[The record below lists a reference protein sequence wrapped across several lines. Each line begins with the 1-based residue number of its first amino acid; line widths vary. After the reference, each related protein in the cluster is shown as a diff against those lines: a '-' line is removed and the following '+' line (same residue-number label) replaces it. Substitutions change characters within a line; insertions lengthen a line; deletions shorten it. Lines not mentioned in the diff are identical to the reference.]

1 MNLDDCLFCKI
12 VKKEIPS
19 QSVYEDEEVLAFRDI
34 SPQAPEH
41 IVIIPKQ
48 HIRSTAE
55 LDESSLLI
63 AGKIV
68 LAASKIAKELR
79 LDGYRLVFNCNE
91 IAGQTVFHLHCH
103 LLGGRKMSW
112 PPG

>member
-1 MNLDDCLFCKI
+1 MEDCLFCKI
-12 VKKEIPS
+12 VNKEIPADR
-19 QSVYEDEEVLAFRDI
+19 VFEDEEVLAFRDI
-34 SPQAPEH
+34 SPQAPSH

-55 LDESSLLI
+55 IDDSNQLL
-63 AGKIV
+63 AGKIIA
-68 LAASKIAKELR
+68 AASNIAKKLNLE
-79 LDGYRLVFNCNE
+79 GYRLVFNCNE

-103 LLGGRKMSW
+103 LLGGRKFGW